1 MENRAIE
8 GISMRETFASF
19 LLDLGDSN
27 LRDYSVKDL
36 LEKEV
41 LRIMCKEGFSQE
53 QVYEMPLEKLLDVFY
68 DAYLWNADRILSKAP
83 IIDVHLK
90 QKHLG

>member
-1 MENRAIE
+1 MQ
-8 GISMRETFASF
+8 ETFASF

-68 DAYLWNADRILSKAP
+68 DVYLWNADRILSKAP